1 MRLDKFLKVSRVIKR
16 RTVANE
22 ACDAGRVF
30 INGKVAKAST
40 EVKLE
45 DVVEIKFGEK
55 IIKFRVKNITSVVT
69 KEGAAEMVEFLTN
82 EE

>member
-16 RTVANE
+16 RPVANE
-22 ACDAGRVF
+22 ACDSGRVF

-40 EVKLE
+40 EVKIG

-55 IIKFRVKNITSVVT
+55 MLKFEVLQINDVATKAGAEGMVKQ
-69 KEGAAEMVEFLTN
+69 L
-82 EE
+82 